1 MQNFQSLRC
10 PHCGGPLPATGDA
23 EIVTCAYC
31 GVAQQRVDIEK
42 YIAQLQAEVYG
53 WVRSIIPAASVNVA
67 NVDPIARAQIF
78 EQSIRGEVTSRL
90 GSINAQLTKVGSA
103 PLFLPP
109 YTRAFQSMSV
119 GAASDSR
126 DMLGQAAKFQGLAS
140 FAQSE
145 DQSGFITEA
154 VATSETL
161 GYLSNVMRIYAEPE
175 QRSYRTISKNFES
188 AAACL
193 ENDKSRGAA
202 ASRMRGLASLTEGT
216 ALLIEGDLTGA
227 EGKFADADKSL
238 AAALGEVMRQPM
250 VSSWYP
256 GIKAERG
263 MVESMKNI
271 LEAVRAS
278 RSYTPNHLESLAR
291 FEAYVKGFE
300 RARLS
305 TGSLL
310 FSGRHLEPETFKE
323 LTTFFRDVDL
333 AKAGNTAIN
342 AIGAGRIWVACWLAD
357 LSYSFETGA
366 LFMKKGQAVQERML
380 VSGTFTMLPQ
390 YISSQPQALVT
401 DIFSVRSES
410 SFSDRLMGREKTLT
424 TGIGYASLAGRR
436 ASIPP
441 SAPVIPPTCTRLEA
455 EKMANIYLERV
466 RQRLQGKLRIG
477 IPSITQLVY
486 VGGTIG
492 NGWLAVPGLPSSMF
506 PFVGDEKALS
516 EHTI

>member
-1 MQNFQSLRC
+1 
-10 PHCGGPLPATGDA
+10 
-23 EIVTCAYC
+23 
-31 GVAQQRVDIEK
+31 
-42 YIAQLQAEVYG
+42 
-53 WVRSIIPAASVNVA
+53 
-67 NVDPIARAQIF
+67 
-78 EQSIRGEVTSRL
+78 
-90 GSINAQLTKVGSA
+90 
-103 PLFLPP
+103 
-109 YTRAFQSMSV
+109 
-119 GAASDSR
+119 
-126 DMLGQAAKFQGLAS
+126 
-140 FAQSE
+140 
-145 DQSGFITEA
+145 
-154 VATSETL
+154 
-161 GYLSNVMRIYAEPE
+161 
-175 QRSYRTISKNFES
+175 
-188 AAACL
+188 
-193 ENDKSRGAA
+193 
-202 ASRMRGLASLTEGT
+202 
-216 ALLIEGDLTGA
+216 
-227 EGKFADADKSL
+227 
-238 AAALGEVMRQPM
+238 
-250 VSSWYP
+250 
-256 GIKAERG
+256 
-263 MVESMKNI
+263 
-271 LEAVRAS
+271 
-278 RSYTPNHLESLAR
+278 
-291 FEAYVKGFE
+291 
-300 RARLS
+300 
-305 TGSLL
+305 
-310 FSGRHLEPETFKE
+310 LEPETFKE